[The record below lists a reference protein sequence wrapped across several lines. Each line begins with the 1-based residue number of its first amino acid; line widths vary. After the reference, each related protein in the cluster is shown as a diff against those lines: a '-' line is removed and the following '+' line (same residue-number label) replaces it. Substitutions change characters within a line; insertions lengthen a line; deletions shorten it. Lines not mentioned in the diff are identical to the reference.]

1 MSPTNHSVLKGRRKF
16 HRGLRH
22 EVILRVYQPL
32 AWLANFHPS
41 LRDFNLRKVA
51 SPFWAAAG
59 SIAPRRFRTHDTC
72 SKREAHPPLESGVA
86 APALTPHSKTRRRHS
101 PSPAQTTNH
110 AKYANRKKSLPKG
123 RPPNIDWQG
132 APLCAPSW
140 RTGNAR
146 IRRPALLSLAGSWSQ
161 CLVLK
166 SWRLPMKFYLDSN
179 PDRRLA

>member
-72 SKREAHPPLESGVA
+72 SKREAHPALERGVA
-86 APALTPHSKTRRRHS
+86 APALLPYSKKHSS
-101 PSPAQTTNH
+101 PSTVIGSNYEPRQIREPQKILTQGSS
-110 AKYANRKKSLPKG
+110 AKH
-123 RPPNIDWQG
+123 
-132 APLCAPSW
+132 
-140 RTGNAR
+140 
-146 IRRPALLSLAGSWSQ
+146 
-161 CLVLK
+161 
-166 SWRLPMKFYLDSN
+166 
-179 PDRRLA
+179 